1 MGTRRK
7 TNMSEAELRDYH
19 NTIHFHN
26 SLYGR
31 LRHARS
37 GLNAIAGSRTCS
49 PDAQA
54 KADHIVKLI
63 DELDPLVKARHWP

>member
-1 MGTRRK
+1 MAGKRK
-7 TNMSEAELRDYH
+7 TDMSPSELRDYH
-19 NTIHFHN
+19 NTIHYHN

-37 GLNAIAGSRTCS
+37 GLAAIGDSRTVS
-49 PDAQA
+49 PDARA